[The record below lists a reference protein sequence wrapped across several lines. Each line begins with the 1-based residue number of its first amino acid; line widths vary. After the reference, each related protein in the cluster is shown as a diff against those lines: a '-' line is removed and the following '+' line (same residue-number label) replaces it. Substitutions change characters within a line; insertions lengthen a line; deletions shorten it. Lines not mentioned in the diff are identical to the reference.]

1 VDDGILSLGIA
12 ERNQL
17 AEDVV
22 RRDRETEI
30 APDPVDMANAFAFME
45 WLEGYKITAEEAEAT
60 QDAWTEAGLVYLME
74 LDHYGT
80 AYVYR
85 QAEPGA
91 VLISDAG
98 PTHYLVPAGEMDSS
112 PPLTGW
118 PPDEDENEIDEEE
131 EEEGSYPYLIRSLRD
146 AYPEFIVRADSPRE
160 AADTAARRLY
170 GRRSVARG
178 DPSDGAECGPYRAW
192 EPAVGNPGA
201 LSSIGGLFQVWDC
214 DEAGRIIIRSARS
227 GGV

>member
-160 AADTAARRLY
+160 AADTAARAKKSCSSAT
-170 GRRSVARG
+170 RRTPMTSM
-178 DPSDGAECGPYRAW
+178 ECSLRR
-192 EPAVGNPGA
+192 E
-201 LSSIGGLFQVWDC
+201 S
-214 DEAGRIIIRSARS
+214 
-227 GGV
+227 